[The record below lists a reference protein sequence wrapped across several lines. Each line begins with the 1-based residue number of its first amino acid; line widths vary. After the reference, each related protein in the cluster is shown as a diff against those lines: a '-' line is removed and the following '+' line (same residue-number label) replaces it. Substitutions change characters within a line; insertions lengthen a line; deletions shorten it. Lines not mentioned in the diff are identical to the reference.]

1 MKSIPTC
8 PQPDKVILIHHGALG
23 DFLTVWPCAL
33 AVSRAFPDSELCWA
47 GAADRL
53 QWLEPLGFSRCP
65 PPARK
70 ALDRLYGADTWPE
83 ELEGSLTLWFV
94 LDRVPEVPESACC
107 RFLKA
112 LPTRESGATNAQE
125 AHDSHPGQAAG
136 QAMDTRLAQTIARNI
151 TGDDHRSGPEIPSHE
166 APGRNRHVRD
176 AYARGLADLGIP
188 AVPGWLDEF
197 RRLFAARRQ
206 PGRQV
211 LLFPGAGHPGKQWPM
226 VQFFRLADMIRAK
239 GLEPLFVLGP
249 AELERGLL
257 PEGQPH
263 ASPENLHAL
272 SSLILAARASVGA
285 DTGPM
290 HLAGML
296 GVPGAS
302 LFGPTDSGVWG
313 PVGMRVINLGLDCS
327 PCTATCADLDCPEQR
342 CMRDIPAERVM
353 MELEE
358 LLAKRKNGFQDPGF
372 LESRFWQKE
381 EDDLHRARTGPT
393 NTKPEK

>member
-1 MKSIPTC
+1 M
-8 PQPDKVILIHHGALG
+8 
-23 DFLTVWPCAL
+23 WPCAL
-33 AVSRAFPDSELCWA
+33 ALSRAFPDSDLCWA

-53 QWLEPLGFSRCP
+53 QWLEPLGFSSCP
-65 PPARK
+65 APMRK
-70 ALDRLYGADTWPE
+70 GLDRLHGADAWPQ

-94 LDRVPEVPESACC
+94 LDRVPEVPAGPCC

-112 LPTRESGATNAQE
+112 LPTRESAAAEGQASR
-125 AHDSHPGQAAG
+125 DSHPETS
-136 QAMDTRLAQTIARNI
+136 TRQGVDANFGRNI
-151 TGDDHRSGPEIPSHE
+151 IGNCREPYHGVPLLGS
-166 APGRNRHVRD
+166 PGKSLHVRD
-176 AYARGLADLGIP
+176 AYARGLASLGIP
-188 AVPGWLDEF
+188 AVSGWLDEF
-197 RRLFAARRQ
+197 RKLFAAHRH

-211 LLFPGAGHPGKQWPM
+211 LLFPGAGHPGKQWPL

-272 SSLILAARASVGA
+272 SGLMLSARAVVGA

-296 GVPGAS
+296 GVPGVS

-313 PVGMRVINLGLDCS
+313 PVDMQEINLGLDCS
-327 PCTATCADLDCPEQR
+327 PCTAACVDLDCQEPR

-353 MELEE
+353 VDLEE
-358 LLAKRKNGFQDPGF
+358 VLAKRKNGFQDPGF

-381 EDDLHRARTGPT
+381 E
-393 NTKPEK
+393 E